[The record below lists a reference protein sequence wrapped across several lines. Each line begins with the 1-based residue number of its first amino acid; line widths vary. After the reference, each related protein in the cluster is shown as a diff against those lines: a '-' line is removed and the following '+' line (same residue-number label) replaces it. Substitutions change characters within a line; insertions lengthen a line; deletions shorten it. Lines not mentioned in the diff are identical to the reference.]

1 MTKSINEVLEQV
13 QKQVAES
20 VKECDERIASN
31 DAIQGVHDNIFT
43 DKTGERIPFYI
54 DENSETL
61 NPKWIDEAV
70 DIAANLNLEGFDNA
84 IYEDAFKN
92 GMRHVLDMLEKE
104 AL

>member
-1 MTKSINEVLEQV
+1 MTKSINEILEQIR
-13 QKQVAES
+13 KQVDEN
-20 VKECDERIASN
+20 VKECDERIAN
-31 DAIQGVHDNIFT
+31 NEAIQEAHDNIVG
-43 DKTGERIPFYI
+43 DGGRERIPFYS

-61 NPKWIDEAV
+61 NPKWIDDAV

-92 GMRHVLDMLEKE
+92 GMRHVLGMLEKE